1 MGLVRTWRV
10 DVFDELPRSR
20 PNVGN
25 PGHLSGG
32 GPPVPEFIAIVWVYR
47 GEVGDAVVDGGGVS
61 VRIEGS
67 GSGVV
72 EAGDGGVVQV
82 LFKVVGG
89 A

>member
-10 DVFDELPRSR
+10 DVFDQLSWPR
-20 PNVGN
+20 PYVGD
-25 PGHLSGG
+25 PRHLSGCWM
-32 GPPVPEFIAIVWVYR
+32 PKFIAIVWVYR